1 MLGVGKE
8 TAYQHRRHD
17 FDALP
22 SVLTVIVVTLL
33 DNALPVPVVGQLHIH
48 RSVEFGFEPRPQ
60 VTKEIDFVGE
70 KQGDKLYVQVC
81 YLLSD
86 EATIQREFGSLLEV
100 RDNYPKLVLYKE
112 GSFRGNYEG
121 IPAIRIED
129 WLAGKNV

>member
-1 MLGVGKE
+1 MWPYKVCVG
-8 TAYQHRRHD
+8 R
-17 FDALP
+17 
-22 SVLTVIVVTLL
+22 
-33 DNALPVPVVGQLHIH
+33 VG
-48 RSVEFGFEPRPQ
+48 R
-60 VTKEIDFVGE
+60 KEIDFVGE

-100 RDNYPKLVLYKE
+100 RDNYPKMVLYQE

-129 WLAGKNV
+129 WLAEKNV